1 MGFHEIVLSILAL
14 LMIVGMVRVFV
25 GPTIWDRLLGLSLV
39 SAKIV
44 MGIIVFASLLERS
57 FLLDIAIVYSLL
69 GFIGSVLIAR
79 FLERRKGE
87 QS

>member
-1 MGFHEIVLSILAL
+1 MNFHFIVLAVLAL
-14 LMIVGMVRVFV
+14 LLVGAMVRIVI
-25 GPTIWDRLLGLSLV
+25 GPTIWDRLLGFSLV

-44 MGIIVFASLLERS
+44 MGIIIFASFLQRT

-79 FLERRKGE
+79 YLEQRRRT
-87 QS
+87 

>member
-1 MGFHEIVLSILAL
+1 MGFHEVILSILAL